1 MVFLKKLVN
10 ILVPV
15 IVFIF
20 SVACEQKSV
29 SADVLIVNANIWT
42 GNENQPKAQSMAI
55 LGDSIIAIGTSTSLE
70 GYKSKTTQVL
80 DMKGKFIT
88 PGFID
93 CHVHL
98 LMGGNALLSVELRDA
113 DSQDEFVKRIA
124 EHSKTLPSGAWIL
137 EGNWDHTL
145 WGGTLP
151 NKEWIDEFTTDNP
164 VALYRLDGH
173 MILANTAALKIAG
186 INKDTPNVEGGEF
199 VKDDNGNLTGILKG
213 HAMTPV
219 LEKIPMPTESEKI
232 KSIKAAQT
240 YLLSNG
246 VTSVHDVDSLG
257 TYTAAKNLKDN
268 GELSVRIYS
277 VDPLNNWYKR
287 TNTDRESDKWLKVGG
302 LKGFVDGSLGSHTAA
317 FREPYTDKPE
327 DSGYFINDE
336 EDLYKWILKAD
347 EESQQ
352 VMVHGIG
359 DKAIH
364 SVLNIYERIIEKNG
378 KKDRR
383 LRIEHAQHL
392 APDDISRFAELGV
405 IVSVQPYHA
414 IDDGRWAEELIG
426 SERIKTTY
434 AFKSLLDAQAKIVF
448 GSDWPVAPATP
459 LDGIYAAVTRRT
471 LDDKNPEGWVPEQK
485 ITVEQALTSYT
496 KNAAYASFEN
506 DIKGTLEIGKLADFV
521 VFDED
526 ITKADPI
533 TIRDIK
539 ILATYVSGKKVFDSN
554 GHDGQL

>member
-1 MVFLKKLVN
+1 MKKLVN

-42 GNENQPKAQSMAI
+42 GNENQPKAESMAI
-55 LGDSIIAIGTSTSLE
+55 LGDSIIAIGTSTLLE

-124 EHSKTLPSGAWIL
+124 EHSESLPSGAWIL

-164 VALYRLDGH
+164 VALFRLDGH

-199 VKDDNGNLTGILKG
+199 VKDDKGNLTGILKG

-257 TYTAAKNLKDN
+257 TYTAAKKLKDN

-347 EESQQ
+347 EEGQQ

-392 APDDISRFAELGV
+392 APEDISRFAELGV

-434 AFKSLLDAQAKIVF
+434 AFKSLIDAQANIVF

-485 ITVEQALTSYT
+485 ITVEQALTAYT
-496 KNAAYASFEN
+496 KNAAYASFED

-554 GHDGQL
+554 DHDGQL

>member
-1 MVFLKKLVN
+1 
-10 ILVPV
+10 
-15 IVFIF
+15 
-20 SVACEQKSV
+20 
-29 SADVLIVNANIWT
+29 
-42 GNENQPKAQSMAI
+42 
-55 LGDSIIAIGTSTSLE
+55 
-70 GYKSKTTQVL
+70 
-80 DMKGKFIT
+80 
-88 PGFID
+88 
-93 CHVHL
+93 
-98 LMGGNALLSVELRDA
+98 
-113 DSQDEFVKRIA
+113 
-124 EHSKTLPSGAWIL
+124 
-137 EGNWDHTL
+137 
-145 WGGTLP
+145 
-151 NKEWIDEFTTDNP
+151 
-164 VALYRLDGH
+164 
-173 MILANTAALKIAG
+173 
-186 INKDTPNVEGGEF
+186 
-199 VKDDNGNLTGILKG
+199 
-213 HAMTPV
+213 
-219 LEKIPMPTESEKI
+219 
-232 KSIKAAQT
+232 
-240 YLLSNG
+240 
-246 VTSVHDVDSLG
+246 
-257 TYTAAKNLKDN
+257 
-268 GELSVRIYS
+268 
-277 VDPLNNWYKR
+277 
-287 TNTDRESDKWLKVGG
+287 
-302 LKGFVDGSLGSHTAA
+302 
-317 FREPYTDKPE
+317 TDKPE

-347 EESQQ
+347 EEGQQ

-485 ITVEQALTSYT
+485 ITVEQALTAYT
-496 KNAAYASFEN
+496 KNAAYASFED